1 MNSALA
7 ILAAGSAVW
16 FVSYSTL
23 PFVIRIILVFSV
35 VSIFRFIMGW

>member
-1 MNSALA
+1 MNSVLA

-23 PFVIRIILVFSV
+23 PFVVRVMLVFSV
-35 VSIFRFIMGW
+35 ISIFRFIMGW